1 MIVKNND
8 FKEFIEGL
16 KIYTGFLI
24 YGPDKGKVKEKA
36 TQVIEKLKLEHSLS
50 IIKVSQEDLEKNN
63 LIDLIYQKNIFSK
76 KSIIS
81 IDLDFIYSL
90 KLEEK
95 FFSSISSN
103 EANYILIE
111 AGNLNKS
118 DTLVKDFIKSKM
130 LACIPCYHDTEH
142 SIKETI
148 KDYSKKFNLKID
160 NDSIIYLS
168 NRLGSDKLLTF
179 QEIKKL
185 SIYGNGEHVAYND
198 VLHAVGDSSLIN
210 LNKICDHLFN
220 SNKAPYFYE
229 KIMEAG
235 HNNIIVIR
243 SLLKHFYFL
252 LNVKERDEV
261 NLPQSIHFS
270 RHNLIKKQINLL
282 SKDKIK
288 KIIYNI
294 HELEKKS
301 KEQYNLANT
310 LIKKFLLYYSLV

>member
-1 MIVKNND
+1 MLVKNND
-8 FKEFIEGL
+8 FKEFIENL
-16 KIYTGFLI
+16 TIYTGFLI
-24 YGPDKGKVKEKA
+24 YGPDKGKVKERA
-36 TQVIEKLKLEHSLS
+36 SQIIEKLKLEQSLS
-50 IIKVSQEDLEKNN
+50 IIKVSQEDIEKNN
-63 LIDLIYQKNIFSK
+63 LIDLIYQKDIFSK

-81 IDLDFIYSL
+81 IDLDLISSL
-90 KLEEK
+90 KLEEG
-95 FFSSISSN
+95 FFLYTSSN
-103 EANYILIE
+103 EANYILLE

-118 DTLVKDFIKSKM
+118 NTLVKDFTKSKM
-130 LACIPCYHDTEH
+130 LACIPCYHDTES

-148 KDYSKKFNLKID
+148 KNYSKKFNLKID

-185 SIYGNGEHVAYND
+185 SIYGNNEHVSYND
-198 VLHAVGDSSLIN
+198 VLHAVGDSSLITI
-210 LNKICDHLFN
+210 NKICDHLFN

-229 KIMEAG
+229 KIIEAG

-243 SLLKHFYFL
+243 SLLNHFYFL
-252 LNVKERDEV
+252 LNIKESDEA
-261 NLPQSIHFS
+261 NLPPSIHFS
-270 RHNLIKKQINLL
+270 RHTLIKKQMQLL

-288 KIIYNI
+288 KIISNI
-294 HELEKKS
+294 YELEKKS

>member
-1 MIVKNND
+1 MIVKNNN
-8 FKEFIEGL
+8 FKEFLESL

-24 YGPDKGKVKEKA
+24 YGPDKGKVKE
-36 TQVIEKLKLEHSLS
+36 TTNQVIEKLKTEDNLN

-63 LIDLIYQKNIFSK
+63 LIDLIYQKDIFSK

-81 IDLDFIYSL
+81 IDFDFINSL
-90 KLEEK
+90 NLEEG

-103 EANYILIE
+103 EANYILLE
-111 AGNLNKS
+111 AGNINKS
-118 DTLVKDFIKSKM
+118 DALVKDFTKSKA
-130 LACIPCYHDTEH
+130 LACIPCYHDTEN

-148 KDYSKKFNLKID
+148 KNYSKKLNLKID
-160 NDSIIYLS
+160 DDSIIYLS

-185 SIYGNGEHVAYND
+185 SIYGNGDHVSYND

-210 LNKICDHLFN
+210 INKICDHLFN

-229 KIMEAG
+229 KIIEAG

-252 LNVKERDEV
+252 LNIKESDDT
-261 NLPQSIHFS
+261 NLPSSIHFS
-270 RHNLIKKQINLL
+270 RHNLIKKQMRVL

-288 KIIYNI
+288 KIIFNI
-294 HELEKKS
+294 HALEKKS
-301 KEQYNLANT
+301 KEHYNLANT
-310 LIKKFLLYYSLV
+310 LIKKFLLYYSIV